1 MPLSIAKKQQLNKTA
16 RKNVNVTRT
25 NKDGSVDTLKNGS
38 TADCTV
44 KHPVPTSGGT
54 VGVALG
60 ITKNMGDFESL
71 RVDTWASLPCEK
83 EDFEET
89 FDELREI
96 VGKALEETVEE
107 YV

>member
-1 MPLSIAKKQQLNKTA
+1 
-16 RKNVNVTRT
+16 
-25 NKDGSVDTLKNGS
+25 
-38 TADCTV
+38 
-44 KHPVPTSGGT
+44 
-54 VGVALG
+54 
-60 ITKNMGDFESL
+60 MGDFESL